1 MLFKGRKEQAGS
13 EASSPKFFWWA
24 QHLYLFARA
33 GPHYWTSSTG
43 PQNSDVWYAKS
54 FYILRF
60 HSCLSVSVV
69 WHENWSH
76 QIIDSSIS
84 TLEQDTLK
92 IKIAAGQPLVIS
104 QSTYLGIFSPLYSAA
119 SDKLSY
125 NPKTLHCTPLP
136 VDRVKIIYLVF
147 LLIANI
153 SFQILLYSLSILL
166 SASHCCK
173 ILRKCCCILVSQYL
187 FEICSSQTALN

>member
-13 EASSPKFFWWA
+13 EASSPNFFWWA

-84 TLEQDTLK
+84 TQEQDTLK

-125 NPKTLHCTPLP
+125 NPKTHIALQYTITLYTPFSNTPQGAETMYKDSWYFVLAQSGLAFGG
-136 VDRVKIIYLVF
+136 RGWVKMAQKADIQPRI
-147 LLIANI
+147 
-153 SFQILLYSLSILL
+153 
-166 SASHCCK
+166 
-173 ILRKCCCILVSQYL
+173 
-187 FEICSSQTALN
+187 